1 MLASRFRP
9 VLCGQVVD
17 PLVYDENLTIAQQIA
32 CLYTYFHSMD
42 SNFVTVQTFEDFLA
56 ALDAEQEA
64 QTETLEQYTDDEIAK
79 LYTALMAEINKL
91 VGGQMIWDVTQGAR
105 ENDIET
111 MRNLF
116 NDVTVHGLTVDQLT
130 DATYNEAAL
139 TVDSLADCGLNV
151 RGLAV
156 WGGQYLIPD
165 AMPEGILYTEGD

>member
-9 VLCGQVVD
+9 VLCGQIVD

-32 CLYTYFHSMD
+32 CILARFAD
-42 SNFVTVQTFEDFLA
+42 IENNFVSTDVFSDFLKQ
-56 ALDAEQEA
+56 LDQEQADQTAECK
-64 QTETLEQYTDDEIAK
+64 QYTDEQVAALRKLIDE
-79 LYTALMAEINKL
+79 L
-91 VGGQMIWDVTQGAR
+91 VGGQLIWDVTYGTR
-105 ENDIET
+105 HNDAET

-116 NDVTVHGLTVDQLT
+116 NDLTVHGLTVDELT
-130 DATYNEAAL
+130 SVIFDDAAL
-139 TVDSLADCGLNV
+139 TVDVLADCGLNV

>member
-32 CLYTYFHSMD
+32 CLYSHFHSMD

-64 QTETLEQYTDDEIAK
+64 QTETLEQYTDDEIAR
-79 LYTALMAEINKL
+79 LYAALMAEIDKL

-116 NDVTVHGLTVDQLT
+116 NDLTVHGLTVDELT
-130 DATYNEAAL
+130 SVIFKDAAL
-139 TVDSLADCGLNV
+139 TVDALADCGLNV

-156 WGGQYLIPD
+156 WGGEFLQPD
-165 AMPEGILYTEGD
+165 KTPEGIMYEGD